1 MKRKSNFFTCAKK
14 RHLLACDELFSAS
27 LRKDRRA
34 SRSATTRTPGT
45 GIPSGRRQLLI
56 YFWHQA
62 LRSRHPA
69 WLPGRL
75 RRGRDHAGLQL
86 ARLPVRDEV
95 DHESPAA
102 SQHHARHQ
110 YDGWIV
116 WRVREKNGR
125 RSSRATGCRAVLA
138 HGLSCAS
145 TCACDKL
152 TLPFASLH
160 TSMRMPQTHPFLPCA
175 RSPWIVNYGHNAA
188 VSGVAL
194 GAASLRNAI
203 VSVTSWGYT
212 DTNIKVQGAS

>member
-1 MKRKSNFFTCAKK
+1 MGLWRVKRKSNFFTCAKK
-14 RHLLACDELFSAS
+14 PLLLACDEFFSAS

-34 SRSATTRTPGT
+34 PRSATTRTPGT

-62 LRSRHPA
+62 LRCRHTA

-116 WRVREKNGR
+116 WRVREKYGR
-125 RSSRATGCRAVLA
+125 RSSRATGYEGGARAW
-138 HGLSCAS
+138 
-145 TCACDKL
+145 
-152 TLPFASLH
+152 PP
-160 TSMRMPQTHPFLPCA
+160 MRTNKRTPQTHTSLFSHAHAVPGSSITDSPQPCPA
-175 RSPWIVNYGHNAA
+175 WP
-188 VSGVAL
+188 
-194 GAASLRNAI
+194 
-203 VSVTSWGYT
+203 
-212 DTNIKVQGAS
+212 